1 MFLFIWDFKGIR
13 IMIFKVNEIIDV
25 LNDIIYFIFYYFQ
38 VISFYIKLK
47 YVLKYCIFIDNML
60 NWYKI

>member
-25 LNDIIYFIFYYFQ
+25 LKDIIYFIFYYF
-38 VISFYIKLK
+38 
-47 YVLKYCIFIDNML
+47 
-60 NWYKI
+60 